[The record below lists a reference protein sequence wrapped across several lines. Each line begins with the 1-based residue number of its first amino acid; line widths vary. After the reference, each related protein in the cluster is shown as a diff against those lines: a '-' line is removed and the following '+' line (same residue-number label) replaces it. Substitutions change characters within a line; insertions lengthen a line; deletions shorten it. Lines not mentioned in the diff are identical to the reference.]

1 MGIANNNPI
10 LDTCEY
16 IIEFMDGYEETMTG
30 NLIAEYL
37 FSQVD
42 DDGNRQVLLD
52 EIIDTKIAVHETDA
66 YINSRCGQKK
76 CKKTTKGW
84 EFLVKWKDGSTNW

>member
-1 MGIANNNPI
+1 
-10 LDTCEY
+10 
-16 IIEFMDGYEETMTG
+16 MDGHEETMTA

-52 EIIDTKIAVHETDA
+52 EIIDHRVDTKIAVHEKDA
-66 YINSRCGQKK
+66 
-76 CKKTTKGW
+76 
-84 EFLVKWKDGSTNW
+84 